1 MVPGVVESLKI
12 ITWEKS
18 TRVAEYAF
26 EYATLNNRKKVRVEV
41 VLRCVFHNPTQL
53 SAIHKAN
60 VVKMSDGL
68 FLKACRE
75 VAAKYPDITYEEMIV
90 DNTCM
95 QLASRANQF
104 DVMLCPSASL
114 YVLLVMYS
122 MLCHPQISMETWCPT
137 LWLAWS
143 ARQGQCLVPTSART
157 QQSLSRCG
165 DFATAFW
172 QHVVQHRVHAMWR
185 GTWQA
190 RALPTPRRCCLAQL

>member
-1 MVPGVVESLKI
+1 MPGVVESLKI

-26 EYATLNNRKKVRVEV
+26 EYATLNNRKKVRIDGAACAYVQ
-41 VLRCVFHNPTQL
+41 PATQL

-104 DVMLCPSASL
+104 DVMLCPSACSICQC
-114 YVLLVMYS
+114 VGVTDD
-122 MLCHPQISMETWCPT
+122 PQISMATWCQT
-137 LWLAWS
+137 SWLGSWDRR
-143 ARQGQCLVPTSART
+143 ARCLVPTSART
-157 QQSLSRCG
+157 RPCLSRC
-165 DFATAFW
+165 
-172 QHVVQHRVHAMWR
+172 VV
-185 GTWQA
+185 
-190 RALPTPRRCCLAQL
+190 